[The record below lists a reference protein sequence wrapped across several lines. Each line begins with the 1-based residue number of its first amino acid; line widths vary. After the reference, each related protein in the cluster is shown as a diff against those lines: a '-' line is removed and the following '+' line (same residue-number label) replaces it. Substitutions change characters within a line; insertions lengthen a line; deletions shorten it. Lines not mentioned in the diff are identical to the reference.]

1 MPYSVARQTPIIA
14 LDFWLLHQN
23 TVVTGFTRCQYR
35 PAVYDLTM
43 KPFGLPLAFA
53 SVAACVNLT
62 NVLVAPRLTHAVFMG
77 FPADAAP
84 ADSLA
89 IITSMI

>member
-14 LDFWLLHQN
+14 LDFWPLHQN

-35 PAVYDLTM
+35 PVVYDSTM

-53 SVAACVNLT
+53 SVAACVNPT
-62 NVLVAPRLTHAVFMG
+62 NVLVAPQLRHVMFMG
-77 FPADAAP
+77 FPADAALV
-84 ADSLA
+84 DSLA